1 MRSVQQ
7 FPCGLPGTPGNVP
20 KTWGGQIGDS
30 PGLDAAGVLAT
41 AVLEMQLQSC
51 GGVIRVFPA
60 WPMGW
65 QSEFTLAA
73 EGGFLVSSR
82 VTTNGEIPEVRIH
95 SRLSGVCTVVNPW
108 TEPVRLSDR
117 GISRTFETTRGI
129 TFKTRAG
136 QDYFP
141 RPLSDQP
148 ALAVMHSECNVG
160 PKWPFHQGLGDTVEA
175 HLKRSDFFGML
186 GIAKDGLNP
195 TRNKVQKALAD
206 QQAKATAKK

>member
-1 MRSVQQ
+1 VRSEQQ

-41 AVLEMQLQSC
+41 AVLEMQPQSC

-65 QSEFTLAA
+65 QSEFTLA
-73 EGGFLVSSR
+73 
-82 VTTNGEIPEVRIH
+82 
-95 SRLSGVCTVVNPW
+95 
-108 TEPVRLSDR
+108 
-117 GISRTFETTRGI
+117 
-129 TFKTRAG
+129 
-136 QDYFP
+136 
-141 RPLSDQP
+141 
-148 ALAVMHSECNVG
+148 VMHSECSVG